1 MSVLITGAAG
11 GLGSEVCRV
20 FTEAQLQVVAVD
32 RAWKEVHPYRTID
45 ADLNTAEGAAVMVER
60 TLEHGPIDAL
70 IHLVGGFSGGK
81 SVAETDD
88 KTWDLMM
95 NVNLRV
101 AVNAI
106 RAALKPMMEARKGR
120 IVAIGSRAAVEPS
133 PKLAAYAVSKAAL
146 VSLVK
151 NTAAEVKDFGI
162 TANVVLPST
171 IDTAANRKAMPQSDF
186 SKWVTPESIAGLLLF
201 LASDA
206 ASDVSG
212 AVIPIYGRA

>member
-1 MSVLITGAAG
+1 MAG
-11 GLGSEVCRV
+11 QAL
-20 FTEAQLQVVAVD
+20 A
-32 RAWKEVHPYRTID
+32 
-45 ADLNTAEGAAVMVER
+45 
-60 TLEHGPIDAL
+60 HGPIDAL

-81 SVAETDD
+81 SIAETDD

-95 NVNLRV
+95 NVNLRA

-106 RAALKPMMEARKGR
+106 RAVLKPMMEARRGR
-120 IVAIGSRAAVEPS
+120 IVAIGSRAAVEAS

-146 VSLVK
+146 VALVK

-171 IDTAANRKAMPQSDF
+171 IDTAANRKAMPKSDF
-186 SKWVTPESIAGLLLF
+186 SKWVTPESIARVLLF

-206 ASDVSG
+206 ASDVNG
-212 AVIPIYGRA
+212 AVIPVYGKS

>member
-1 MSVLITGAAG
+1 MSVLITGAGG

-20 FTEAQLQVVAVD
+20 FTDAGVQVVAVD
-32 RAWKEVHPYRTID
+32 RAWKEIQPYRTVA
-45 ADLNTAEGAAVMVER
+45 ADLSTAEGAAGMVEQA
-60 TLEHGPIDAL
+60 LAHGPIDAL
-70 IHLVGGFSGGK
+70 IHLVGAFSGGK
-81 SVAETDD
+81 SIAETDD

-101 AVNAI
+101 AFNAI
-106 RAALKPMMEARKGR
+106 RAVLKPMMEARRGR

-133 PKLAAYAVSKAAL
+133 PNIAAYAVSKAAL
-146 VSLVK
+146 VALVK

-171 IDTAANRKAMPQSDF
+171 IDTAANRKTMPKSDF
-186 SKWVTPESIAGLLLF
+186 SKWVTPESIARLLLW

-206 ASDVSG
+206 AADVSG
-212 AVIPIYGRA
+212 GVIPIYGGA

>member
-1 MSVLITGAAG
+1 MSVLITGAGG

-20 FTEAQLQVVAVD
+20 FTEAGVQVVAVD
-32 RAWKEVHPYRTID
+32 RAWKEPHPYKTVA
-45 ADLNTAEGAAVMVER
+45 ADLSTAEGAAGMVEQA
-60 TLEHGPIDAL
+60 LAHGPIDAL

-81 SVAETDD
+81 SIAETDD

-101 AVNAI
+101 AFNAI
-106 RAALKPMMEARKGR
+106 RAVLKPMIAARHGR

-133 PKLAAYAVSKAAL
+133 PNLAAYAVSKAAL
-146 VSLVK
+146 VALVK
-151 NTAAEVKDFGI
+151 NTAAEVKAFGI

-171 IDTAANRKAMPQSDF
+171 IDTAANRKAMPKSDF
-186 SKWVTPESIAGLLLF
+186 SKWVTPESIAKTLLW

-206 ASDVSG
+206 ASDISG
-212 AVIPIYGRA
+212 AVIPIYGGA

>member
-1 MSVLITGAAG
+1 
-11 GLGSEVCRV
+11 V
-20 FTEAQLQVVAVD
+20 FTEAGLRIVAVD
-32 RAWKEVHPYRTID
+32 RAWKTPAPYPTVA
-45 ADLNTAEGAAVMVER
+45 ADLGTSEGAAGMVHEA
-60 TLEHGPIDAL
+60 LAHGPIDAL

-81 SVAETDD
+81 PIAETDD

-95 NVNLRV
+95 NVNVRV
-101 AVNAI
+101 AFNAI
-106 RAALKPMMEARKGR
+106 RAVLKPMTEARRGR

-146 VSLVK
+146 VALVK
-151 NTAAEVKDFGI
+151 NTAAEVKDLGI

-171 IDTAANRKAMPQSDF
+171 IDTAANRNAMPQSDF
-186 SKWVTPESIAGLLLF
+186 SKWVTPESIAKTLLWLT
-201 LASDA
+201 SDA

>member
-1 MSVLITGAAG
+1 MSVLITGAGG

-20 FTEAQLQVVAVD
+20 FTEAGVQVVAVD
-32 RAWKEVHPYRTID
+32 RSWKEAHPYRTID
-45 ADLNTAEGAAVMVER
+45 ADLSTAEGAAAMVAQAL
-60 TLEHGPIDAL
+60 TQGPIDAL

-81 SVAETDD
+81 SIAETDD

-95 NVNLRV
+95 NVNVRV
-101 AVNAI
+101 AFNAI
-106 RAALKPMMEARKGR
+106 RAVLKPMMEARRGR

-133 PKLAAYAVSKAAL
+133 PSLAAYAVSKAAL
-146 VSLVK
+146 VALVK

-186 SKWVTPESIAGLLLF
+186 SKWVTPKSIAGLLLW
-201 LASDA
+201 LSSDA
-206 ASDVSG
+206 ASDVNG
-212 AVIPIYGRA
+212 AVMPVYGKA

>member
-1 MSVLITGAAG
+1 MSVLITGAGG

-45 ADLNTAEGAAVMVER
+45 ADLSTAEGAAAMVEQA
-60 TLEHGPIDAL
+60 LALGPIVAL

-81 SVAETDD
+81 SIADTDD
-88 KTWDLMM
+88 KTWDLMI

-101 AVNAI
+101 AVNTI
-106 RAALKPMMEARKGR
+106 RAVLRPMMEARKGR

-133 PKLAAYAVSKAAL
+133 PKLVAYAVSKAAL
-146 VSLVK
+146 VALVK
-151 NTAAEVKDFGI
+151 NTAAEGKDFGI

-171 IDTAANRKAMPQSDF
+171 IDTAANRRAMPQSDF
-186 SKWVTPESIAGLLLF
+186 SKWVTPESIAKTLLWLT
-201 LASDA
+201 SDA

>member
-1 MSVLITGAAG
+1 MSILITGAGG

-20 FTEAQLQVVAVD
+20 FNEAGLQLVAVD
-32 RAWKEVHPYRTID
+32 RAWKEAHPYRTIN
-45 ADLNTAEGAAVMVER
+45 ADLSTAEGAAAMAGQA
-60 TLEHGPIDAL
+60 LAHGPIDAL

-81 SVAETDD
+81 SIAETDD

-95 NVNLRV
+95 NVNLRA

-106 RAALKPMMEARKGR
+106 RAVLKPMMEARRGR
-120 IVAIGSRAAVEPS
+120 IVAIGSRAAVEAS

-146 VSLVK
+146 VALVK

-171 IDTAANRKAMPQSDF
+171 IDTAANRKAMPKSDF
-186 SKWVTPESIAGLLLF
+186 SKWVTPESIARVLLF

-206 ASDVSG
+206 ASDVNG
-212 AVIPIYGRA
+212 AVIPVYGKS